1 MEVLPGY
8 NLQPKYIVDMGE
20 KRSFYG
26 RRIKFLSFF
35 FSENHKLLLSIRIVL
50 SSRFLQISTTYDGR
64 GIVYTQTNN

>member
-1 MEVLPGY
+1 MEMLPGY
-8 NLQPKYIVDMGE
+8 NLQPKYRVDMGE

-26 RRIKFLSFF
+26 RSIKFLFF

-64 GIVYTQTNN
+64 GDSIYSDK